1 MRVVKRSS
9 GHIALLITNIIFG
22 LNLPIAR
29 SLIPDELSPL
39 SLNFFRMAGA
49 ALLFWIASLFIKKT
63 KIPLRDIF
71 LLFLAGMLGI
81 CINQTS
87 FIVGFSTVSP
97 VTASLLIT
105 LLPVITMLLSFIFM
119 KEPISWMKVVGI
131 AVGAS
136 GALLL
141 ILNNAS
147 AHGQNSL
154 KGILLILF
162 STTCYALYLTL
173 FKRLVSTYHP
183 IHLMKWMFLFS
194 VVISFPICFNDFMST
209 PIGELN
215 INTYLRIAF
224 VVIMATF
231 VTYLLIPIGQKT
243 VRPTTLSM
251 YNYLQPVIASA
262 IAVMIGMDRFGFENI
277 LSAVLV
283 FAGVYIVTQS
293 KSKIQMEM
301 ERRRKNILKIR
312 NTKEV

>member
-9 GHIALLITNIIFG
+9 GHIALLFTNIIFG

-29 SLIPDELSPL
+29 SLIPDEISPL
-39 SLNFFRMAGA
+39 SLNFFRMGGA
-49 ALLFWIASLFIKKT
+49 AILFWTASLFIKKT
-63 KIPLRDIF
+63 RIPLRDIF

-81 CINQTS
+81 LINQIA
-87 FIVGFSTVSP
+87 FIVGFSSVSP

-105 LLPVITMLLSFIFM
+105 LLPVITMLLAFLILR
-119 KEPISWMKVVGI
+119 EPISWMKVVGI

-141 ILNNAS
+141 ILGNTS
-147 AHGQNSL
+147 GHGQNSL
-154 KGILLILF
+154 RGILLILF

-183 IHLMKWMFLFS
+183 VHLMKWMFLFS
-194 VVISFPICFNDFMST
+194 IIISIPICYTDFVNT
-209 PIGELN
+209 PFSELN
-215 INTYLRIAF
+215 TNAYLRIAF

-231 VTYLLIPIGQKT
+231 VTYLLIPVGQKT

-251 YNYLQPVIASA
+251 YNYLQPVIASVIA
-262 IAVMIGMDRFGFENI
+262 ILVGMDSFGFENV

-301 ERRRKNILKIR
+301 QRRRKNIMRIR
-312 NTKEV
+312 KAKEA

>member
-9 GHIALLITNIIFG
+9 GHIALLFTNIIFG
-22 LNLPIAR
+22 LNLPIVR
-29 SLIPDELSPL
+29 SLMPDVISSL

-49 ALLFWIASLFIKKT
+49 AVLFWITSLFIKRS

-71 LLFLAGMLGI
+71 LLFFAGMLGI
-81 CINQTS
+81 LINQLS
-87 FIVGFSTVSP
+87 FIIGFSTVTP

-105 LLPVITMLLSFIFM
+105 LLPVVTMILSFFIQ
-119 KEPISWMKVVGI
+119 KEPISIMKVIGVS
-131 AVGAS
+131 VGAS

-141 ILNNAS
+141 ILDNAS
-147 AHGQNSL
+147 GHGQSSV

-183 IHLMKWMFLFS
+183 VHLMKWMFLFS
-194 VVISFPICFNDFMST
+194 VILSLPVCYNDFINT
-209 PIGELN
+209 PFSELN
-215 INTYLRIAF
+215 TSTYLRIAF

-231 VTYLLIPIGQKT
+231 VTYLLIPVGQKT

-251 YNYLQPVIASA
+251 YNYLQPVIASVIA
-262 IAVMIGMDRFGFENI
+262 IVVGMDSFGFKNV

-301 ERRRKNILKIR
+301 QRRRRNIMRIR
-312 NTKEV
+312 KAKEA